1 MMSEN
6 AGRHG
11 SDGPGDE
18 RLRQIRRVLW
28 FVLVANLFV
37 VLVKVLVGVRAGSL
51 AVLGDAAHS
60 GVDALN
66 NVVGLLAVNVA
77 AAPPDEEHPYGHGKY
92 ETLAAL
98 AVVSFLSITGF
109 ELVSSAVGRLLGSA
123 AAPRIDPL
131 TFALLAGT
139 MLVNTGVAVS
149 EARAAR
155 RLRSPVLS
163 ADARHTAAD
172 VLITLSV
179 IGGLGL
185 VALGWT
191 DADAWLAILV
201 AGLIAR
207 SGWEILKGTIPVLVD
222 SRAIEASR
230 IRRFIGPVDGVQD
243 VTEVRSRGDLA
254 TDAFT
259 ELTVIVDGEITVE
272 RGHAIADEVERKLLD
287 AGFTRAVVH
296 VEPATD
302 DARPSAR
309 ETAG

>member
-1 MMSEN
+1 MSDVEGRDS
-6 AGRHG
+6 AGEAAG
-11 SDGPGDE
+11 E
-18 RLRQIRRVLW
+18 RLPQIRRVLW

-37 VLVKVLVGVRAGSL
+37 VLVKVLVGLRAGSL

-60 GVDALN
+60 GVDAMN

-123 AAPRIDPL
+123 AAPRIEPL
-131 TFALLAGT
+131 TFVLLAGT
-139 MLVNTGVAVS
+139 MLVNTGVAVA

-207 SGWEILKGTIPVLVD
+207 SGWQILKGTIPVLVD
-222 SRAIEASR
+222 SRAIESSR
-230 IRRFIGPVDGVQD
+230 IRRFIGPVSGVLD

-254 TDAFT
+254 TEAFT
-259 ELTVIVDGEITVE
+259 ELTVIVDGGITVE
-272 RGHAIADEVERKLLD
+272 RGHAIADEVETKLLD

-296 VEPATD
+296 VEPAA
-302 DARPSAR
+302 DATRPAAR
-309 ETAG
+309 EEAG